1 MQKRGILWEITM
13 KTRFPAVLAATITTS
28 LPTLTLAQTLPPS
41 DAAME
46 QVLVTAARVPI
57 DLRHTGSATSVFTR
71 DDIERRQVRYVTDI
85 LRTVPGFAV
94 SRSGG
99 PGSQTQVRVRG
110 AEANHV
116 LVLIDG
122 VRANDPATGDEF
134 PWEHLATGAV
144 ERIEIVRGAQ
154 SALWGSE
161 AIAAVVNISTRGGR
175 GSASNASTYLE
186 GGNNDTRNIGA
197 NGVLTQGPWTL
208 DASAERLDTDGEN
221 ISRVGTERDGAELT
235 SGHIGLRYIDD
246 GAIGFQASLRGT
258 DSTSEFDPT
267 DFATGLPGDADR
279 VTESGNVIAQ
289 LVGTLE
295 THDGAVNWQART
307 AFFDSDHRNFADGT
321 EDSSTSSSRYTVT
334 LQSDITL
341 DEGRGLTLALERE
354 ETDFRQR
361 GEVSFGDPNQDQS
374 MTMQSAMAEYR
385 HTGDSGLSWM
395 LSGRYDDYSDFGDA
409 LTGRLS
415 LAYPL
420 GDNTRLRGNIGTGQ
434 KTPTF
439 VERFGFFADQFVGNP
454 DLDPEQSVSFDI
466 GIDRT
471 LAGGVLKL
479 EATLY
484 LQQLEDEINGFVF
497 LPGSPFA
504 TAQNLDNDSERKGV
518 ELAADWRISDTLSA
532 AASYTYTDA
541 TEEDSAGLSV
551 VELRRP
557 EHAGSLSVNMASHDD
572 RLSATLVADYGGTR
586 FDRFFPPFPLP
597 AETLKLDDYWLVEL
611 TAHYR
616 VTPSVTLYAR
626 GSNLLDT
633 DYENVVG
640 YSTWGRAGV
649 VGIRTDF
656 GW

>member
-1 MQKRGILWEITM
+1 MQKRGILRESFM
-13 KTRFPAVLAATITTS
+13 KIRISAAFAASVLATPSFAQTS
-28 LPTLTLAQTLPPS
+28 LPA
-41 DAAME
+41 DGAIE
-46 QVLVTAARVPI
+46 QVLVTASRVPV
-57 DLRHTGSATSVFTR
+57 DLKHVGSATSVFTR
-71 DDIERRQVRYVTDI
+71 SDIERRQTRYVTDL

-122 VRANDPATGDEF
+122 VRANDPATSDEF
-134 PWEHLATGAV
+134 PWEQLATGAV

-161 AIAAVVNISTRGGR
+161 AVAAVVNITTRGGR
-175 GSASNASTYLE
+175 GAASSASTYLE
-186 GGNNDTRNIGA
+186 GGSNNSRNIGA
-197 NGVLTQGPWTL
+197 NGVLSQGAWTV

-235 SGHIGLRYIDD
+235 SGHIGLRYADD
-246 GAIGFQASLRGT
+246 SALGFQASLRGT
-258 DSTSEFDPT
+258 DSTSAFDPT

-279 VTESGNVIAQ
+279 ITESGNIIAQ

-295 THDGAVNWQART
+295 THDGNVNWQARA
-307 AFFDSDHRNFADGT
+307 AFFDSEHQNFADGT
-321 EDSSTSSSRYTVT
+321 ENSSTSSSRYTVT

-341 DEGRGLTLALERE
+341 SDDQALTLALERE
-354 ETDFRQR
+354 DTDFSQR
-361 GEVSFGDPNQDQS
+361 GIATFGDPNQDRS
-374 MTMQSAMAEYR
+374 LNMQSAMAEYR
-385 HTGDSGLSWM
+385 HTADSGLSWM
-395 LSGRYDDYSDFGDA
+395 LSGRYDNYSDFGNA

-415 LAYPL
+415 LAYAL
-420 GDNTRLRGNIGTGQ
+420 TDSTRLRGNIGTGQ

-439 VERFGFFADQFVGNP
+439 IERFGFFADQFVGNP
-454 DLDPEQSVSFDI
+454 DLDPEQSLSFDI
-466 GIDRT
+466 GIDQT
-471 LAGGVLKL
+471 LADGALQL

-484 LQQLEDEINGFVF
+484 VQELEDEINGFVF
-497 LPGSPFA
+497 LPGTSLA
-504 TAQNLDNDSERKGV
+504 TAQNLDNKSERKGI
-518 ELAADWRISDTLSA
+518 ELAADWQITQQISA

-541 TEEDSAGLSV
+541 TEEDSNGLSV
-551 VELRRP
+551 AELRRP
-557 EHAGSLSVNMASHDD
+557 EHAGSLSLNMASRDD
-572 RLSATLVADYGGTR
+572 RLRATLVADYGGTR

-611 TAHYR
+611 TAHYQ
-616 VTPSVTLYAR
+616 VTPAVTLYAR
-626 GSNLLDT
+626 GTNLLDA

-640 YSTWGRAGV
+640 YGTWGRAGF
-649 VGIRTDF
+649 VGIKTDF

>member
-1 MQKRGILWEITM
+1 M
-13 KTRFPAVLAATITTS
+13 KTRFSAAFAATLITT
-28 LPTLTLAQTLPPS
+28 PALAQTLPPD
-41 DAAME
+41 DADIE

-57 DLRHTGSATSVFTR
+57 ELKHIGSATSVFTR
-71 DDIERRQVRYVTDI
+71 DDIERRQVRYVSDL

-122 VRANDPATGDEF
+122 VRANDPATSDEF
-134 PWEHLATGAV
+134 PWEHLATGAI
-144 ERIEIVRGAQ
+144 ERIEIVRGSQ

-161 AIAAVVNISTRGGR
+161 AVAAVVNISTRGGR
-175 GSASNASTYLE
+175 GDSSNAGTYLE
-186 GGNNDTRNIGA
+186 GGSNATRNLGA
-197 NGVLTQGPWTL
+197 NGAVSQGPWTL

-221 ISRVGTERDGAELT
+221 IARVGTERDGAELT
-235 SGHIGLRYIDD
+235 SGHIGLRYADD
-246 GAIGFQASLRGT
+246 SAVGLQASLRGT
-258 DSTSEFDPT
+258 DSTSAFDPT

-279 VTESGNVIAQ
+279 VTESQNVIAQ

-295 THDGAVNWQART
+295 THNGRVNWQART
-307 AFFDSDHRNFADGT
+307 AFFDSEHRNFADGL
-321 EDSSTSSSRYTVT
+321 EDSSTSSTRYTAT
-334 LQSDITL
+334 LQSDIAL
-341 DEGRGLTLALERE
+341 ADDRALTFALERE
-354 ETDFRQR
+354 ETDFSQR
-361 GEVSFGDPNQDQS
+361 GDISFGDPNQDQS

-385 HTGDSGLSWM
+385 HTADNGLSWM
-395 LSGRYDDYSDFGDA
+395 LSGRYDDYSDFGDV

-415 LAYPL
+415 LAYAL
-420 GDNTRLRGNIGTGQ
+420 TDSTRLRGNVGTGQ

-439 VERFGFFADQFVGNP
+439 IERFGFFADQFVGNS

-466 GIDRT
+466 GIDQT
-471 LAGGVLKL
+471 LAGGALQL
-479 EATLY
+479 GATLY

-497 LPGSPFA
+497 LPDSFVA
-504 TAQNLDNDSERKGV
+504 TAQNLDNNSERKGL
-518 ELAADWRISDTLSA
+518 ELAADWRISEYVTA

-541 TEEDSAGLSV
+541 TEEDSAGISA

-557 EHAGSLSVNMASHDD
+557 EHAGSLSVNMASAND
-572 RLSATLVADYGGTR
+572 RLRATLVADYGGTR
-586 FDRFFPPFPLP
+586 LDRFFQPFPLP
-597 AETLKLDDYWLVEL
+597 PETLKLDDYWLLEL

-626 GSNLLDT
+626 GSNLLDA

-640 YSTWGRAGV
+640 YSTWGRTGV
-649 VGIRTDF
+649 IGIKTDF